1 MIAHLNSNFDLL
13 HKFSESLPY
22 GMDEDYNG
30 LYQELKLAE
39 KKYNFPAVKDDVGS
53 FLCFLSKLKNFKT
66 VFEFGSGYG
75 QSAFWFLKNN
85 PNLSR
90 IYLTEK
96 RDDMEEVFESMPWP
110 KEFKSKMEYHQ
121 GDAFDKVN
129 EIDSFD
135 LLLIDGVKAD
145 YLKFVQIAEKK
156 LTQDGVVVI
165 DNAFWRGSFLDAEL
179 VEKKVSAQN
188 MKALHDYVK
197 ASSLWDA
204 HFLPFSDGVILL
216 TRKN

>member
-13 HKFSESLPY
+13 HQYSESLPY
-22 GMDEDYNG
+22 GMDEKFVS
-30 LYQELKLAE
+30 LYRALKEAE
-39 KKYNFPAVKDDVGS
+39 EKFHFPAVKDDVGS
-53 FLCFLSKLKNFKT
+53 FLSFLSKSHGFET

-85 PNLSR
+85 PKLTR

-96 RDDMEEVFESMPWP
+96 RDDMQAVFESMPWP
-110 KEFKSKMEYHQ
+110 EDFFSRMDYYQ
-121 GDAFDKVN
+121 GDAFQKVN
-129 EIDSFD
+129 EVDSFD

-156 LTQDGVVVI
+156 LSPKGLVVI
-165 DNAFWRGSFLDAEL
+165 DNAFWRGSFLDQEL

-188 MKALHDYVK
+188 MKALHDYIK
-197 ASSLWDA
+197 ASSFWDA
-204 HFLPFSDGVILL
+204 QFLPFSDGVILL
-216 TRKN
+216 SRKV